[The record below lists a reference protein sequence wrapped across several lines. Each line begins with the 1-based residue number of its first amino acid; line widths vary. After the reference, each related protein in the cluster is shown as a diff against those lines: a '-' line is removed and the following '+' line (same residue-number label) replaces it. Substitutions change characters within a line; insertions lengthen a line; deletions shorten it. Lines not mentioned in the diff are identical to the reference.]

1 MIAPGVAKTIEIF
14 LGGGE
19 NFVAQVVLF
28 GAQFATEGGLEH
40 WEGLRHGGLRSEKI
54 HNFEAWRIKGVRR

>member
-40 WEGLRHGGLRSEKI
+40 WEGL
-54 HNFEAWRIKGVRR
+54 